1 MINNYV
7 RLMIL
12 YLPFNVYGYPE
23 VITDIKLYIC
33 LKYTLHLYI
42 MDDKNILPTNILT
55 SLVTYNSLESY
66 SYIEVIHN
74 TKFLIL
80 ILKL

>member
-1 MINNYV
+1 
-7 RLMIL
+7 MIL

-55 SLVTYNSLESY
+55 SLVTYNNQSIPSR
-66 SYIEVIHN
+66 
-74 TKFLIL
+74 
-80 ILKL
+80 LKLNTTSNI